1 MDVEV
6 VVGGAS
12 LGEQA
17 AVERLFHDWEGV
29 FSRFRPGS
37 ELNHVNASEASI
49 VAVSPLFAHVL
60 RMALAAAA
68 STDGLVDPT
77 LGGAIVA
84 SGYDRDFAQLG
95 DDARPAGAAAPGRW
109 RAVRLSGQLVSRRPC
124 VHLDLNGFVK
134 AHAVDRALSF
144 LAGDG
149 FVAAGGDVA
158 VRGSAVVGLP
168 GEGSVRL
175 GGGGVATSGT
185 TRRHWLRGG
194 ERQHHLIDPRTGRPA
209 LSRWTEV
216 TAAAPTCLDADV
228 AAKAAFLLSDD
239 GPDWLDERGLPGR
252 FLDGERA
259 VTNRAWGKP
268 LPEAA

>member
-1 MDVEV
+1 MDVDV

-17 AVERLFHDWEGV
+17 AVERVFRDWEGV

-37 ELNHVNASEASI
+37 ELNHVNASEAST
-49 VAVSPLFAHVL
+49 VAASPLFAHVL
-60 RMALAAAA
+60 RMALTAAA

-77 LGGAIVA
+77 LGAAIVA

-95 DDARPAGAAAPGRW
+95 ADARPAGAAAPGRW
-109 RAVRLSGQLVSRRPC
+109 RAVRLSGQLVSRPPG
-124 VHLDLNGFVK
+124 VHIDLNGFVK

-158 VRGSAVVGLP
+158 VRGSAFVGLP

-185 TRRHWLRGG
+185 HSQALASRRRAQAPSH
-194 ERQHHLIDPRTGRPA
+194 RPA
-209 LSRWTEV
+209 DRPARPL
-216 TAAAPTCLDADV
+216 PLDGGDRRRADV
-228 AAKAAFLLSDD
+228 SRR
-239 GPDWLDERGLPGR
+239 GRGRQGGLPAFR
-252 FLDGERA
+252 
-259 VTNRAWGKP
+259 
-268 LPEAA
+268 